1 MNQPS
6 IHYTRHALARME
18 KRLLTR
24 EMVESVLAHPEKRMP
39 DPVDPQL
46 EHCWGKVPALA
57 NRTLRV
63 IVSTESPRRVITA
76 HLDRLATKKP

>member
-1 MNQPS
+1 
-6 IHYTRHALARME
+6 ME

-39 DPVDPQL
+39 DPFDPQL

-63 IVSTESPRRVITA
+63 IDSPRRVITA